1 MPPVVC
7 QLASTFTLQL
17 RTHLL
22 IKLLTVVRSEFYL
35 NLRDLPEAPAYTLAK
50 EFRSEPAKSCS
61 CLHARLRS
69 GRYYAPPV
77 KRTYVPKE
85 DGSQGPMGMPAFE
98 DKIVQRAMAMLP
110 GGVGV
115 FDVPRRSPG
124 VPGRGVPSGG
134 TTWSG
139 APRSP

>member
-1 MPPVVC
+1 VE
-7 QLASTFTLQL
+7 LL
-17 RTHLL
+17 REAYHQTCRDAALGVDGIAAEEHAADL
-22 IKLLTVVRSEFYL
+22 EA
-35 NLRDLPEAPAYTLAK
+35 NLGD
-50 EFRSEPAKSCS
+50 S
-61 CLHARLRS
+61 HARLRS
-69 GRYYAPPV
+69 GRYDAPPV

-85 DGSQGPMGMPAFE
+85 DGSQGPMRMPAFE

-124 VPGRGVPSGG
+124 VPGRGAPSGG

-139 APRSP
+139 APRNP